1 MILLV
6 VPIVVFEVIGS
17 FASVVDSIP
26 SMTFMSVPRVR
37 FAFA

>member
-17 FASVVDSIP
+17 FVDVVDITRSTTFMNVQRGRSASV
-26 SMTFMSVPRVR
+26 
-37 FAFA
+37 